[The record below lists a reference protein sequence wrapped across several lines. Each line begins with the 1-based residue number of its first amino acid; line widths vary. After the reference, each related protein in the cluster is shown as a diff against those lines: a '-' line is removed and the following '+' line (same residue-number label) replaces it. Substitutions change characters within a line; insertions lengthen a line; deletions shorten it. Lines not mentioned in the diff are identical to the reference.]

1 MPQPQQQD
9 HGAPDGQQHMRKMY
23 LKFGAM
29 MLISLITMWVL
40 SMSMID
46 ELGHFYLN
54 ISNFYMALI
63 MVAAMGVI
71 MTIGMW
77 KMLGSAKGN
86 IALLV
91 GFIVLFVAALI
102 IGRTETFVGDKGF
115 LESMIPHHSRAIL
128 VCQEAD
134 ISDSEIVAL
143 CDSIVQ
149 AQEEEIAQMQEILE
163 RY

>member
-1 MPQPQQQD
+1 
-9 HGAPDGQQHMRKMY
+9 MRKMY

-29 MLISLITMWVL
+29 MLISLISMWVL

-46 ELGHFYLN
+46 ELGHFTLN

-77 KMLGSAKGN
+77 TMLGNAKVN

-102 IGRTETFVGDKGF
+102 LGRTETFVGDKGF

-134 ISDSEIVAL
+134 ISDPEIVAL

>member
-1 MPQPQQQD
+1 MSQPKQQD
-9 HGAPDGQQHMRKMY
+9 QGSPDEQQHLKKMY

-29 MLISLITMWVL
+29 MLISLIVMWVL

-46 ELGHFYLN
+46 KLGHFYLN

-77 KMLGSAKGN
+77 KMLGSRNVN

-102 IGRTETFVGDKGF
+102 LGRTETFVGNQGF

-128 VCQEAD
+128 VCQESD
-134 ISDSEIVAL
+134 ISDPEIVQL
-143 CDSIVQ
+143 CEEIVQ